1 MKTLKP
7 IKCPTCGDIFT
18 PKSERN
24 IYCKRSC
31 FKKAFYHRK
40 KAEELN
46 ACHFPFF
53 TCPNCDQSIRL
64 DFDPV
69 KENMRWLG
77 YQCPGCN
84 TLMINITEEILTG
97 DHPIWK

>member
-1 MKTLKP
+1 MKPLSEK
-7 IKCPTCGDIFT
+7 ICPTCEVPFT

-53 TCPNCDQSIRL
+53 TCPKCGQAIRL
-64 DFDPV
+64 EFDPV
-69 KENMRWLG
+69 KESMRWLS

-84 TLMINITEEILTG
+84 VLMINVSEKIVTQDESIC
-97 DHPIWK
+97 